1 MSKSDDFGKM
11 LEEMANIFVDAQL
24 KNLANELADNII
36 SETRKMTK
44 DVPMMKDRVVLL
56 YETVIKKL
64 EDEMNNICE
73 EGGGIKVE

>member
-1 MSKSDDFGKM
+1 MSKSDDFEK
-11 LEEMANIFVDAQL
+11 LLKEMTNIFVDAQL

-44 DVPMMKDRVVLL
+44 EVPMMKDRAILL

-64 EDEMNNICE
+64 EDELDNICE
-73 EGGGIKVE
+73 EGGGIKIE